1 MIGSWRG
8 AGWGSLP
15 LLCAALA
22 ATSFV
27 PPGTAGGAPGT
38 FVSQLFDAVREA
50 SSGAALCGLGSTPL
64 LTSTVRSL
72 LDCSNQCV
80 GLVSGGG
87 NCCAFSYWKNNAT
100 CQMFA
105 GWPICFDVQP
115 YCTLYQVRE
124 LRAVLQTLGPSRHTI
139 QGPV

>member
-1 MIGSWRG
+1 MNRYNALTRTLSV
-8 AGWGSLP
+8 SS
-15 LLCAALA
+15 LLCVVSLVAVLRLAPIDAAAEALNA
-22 ATSFV
+22 
-27 PPGTAGGAPGT
+27 
-38 FVSQLFDAVREA
+38 QLFSAVREA
-50 SSGAALCGLGSTPL
+50 GSGAALCGLGSTPL
-64 LTSTVRSL
+64 LTSIVRSL

-87 NCCAFSYWKNNAT
+87 NCSAFNYWLKNAT
-100 CQMFA
+100 CQLFA